1 MLLNPEERLI
11 SHEAAN
17 LGVLTS
23 PAEPSARG
31 IRRTKANP
39 AEMRVPIFQLFMKFC
54 WVLFGWVKFG

>member
-17 LGVLTS
+17 LGGLTS

-39 AEMRVPIFQLFMKFC
+39 AEMRVPIFKLFMKFY
-54 WVLFGWVKFG
+54 WSG